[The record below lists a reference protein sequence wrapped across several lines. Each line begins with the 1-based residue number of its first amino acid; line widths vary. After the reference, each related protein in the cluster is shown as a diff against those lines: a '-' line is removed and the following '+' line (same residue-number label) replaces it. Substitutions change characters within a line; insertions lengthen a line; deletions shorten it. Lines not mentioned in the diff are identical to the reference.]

1 MKADTEVEII
11 IQSIKDFFTSKML
24 MFAMVPLI
32 FVMVVMYT
40 LFFTAAG
47 YGLEAL
53 QLYLD
58 QVQAGQS
65 VVIDPA
71 APFYFIWAA
80 TVFGFLVQY
89 SILSGLVGF
98 LIYTLGTVFVM
109 MFSVFL
115 TLAIIGF
122 LTPGILA
129 ILHKRHYQHLE
140 LHGHGNLFS
149 PLWVLLKATG
159 VMLVLFIVLIPL
171 YFIPLLNL
179 VAINLPL
186 YYFFHKLLN
195 YDVAS
200 TLLSDEEYEV
210 IYEKNSLGFRVRTLF
225 LYFVSMIPFIT
236 LFSAVFYIIYLGHA
250 YYLKLEKLKGSVIND
265 MADVKMENETKNEKS
280 HEVYKRVEQ

>member
-1 MKADTEVEII
+1 MTEIEVIFK
-11 IQSIKDFFTSKML
+11 SLKDFFSSKML
-24 MFAMVPLI
+24 MFALIPLI

-40 LFFTAAG
+40 MFFTAAG
-47 YGLEAL
+47 YGLDAL
-53 QLYLD
+53 QIYLD
-58 QVQAGQS
+58 QVQAGQD
-65 VVIDPA
+65 VMVDPA

-80 TVFGFLVQY
+80 TVFGFLIQY

-98 LIYTLGTVFVM
+98 LVYTLGTVFVM

-129 ILHKRHYQHLE
+129 VLHKRHYKHLE
-140 LHGHGNLFS
+140 LHGHGNLLS
-149 PLWVLLKATG
+149 PLWVLVKATA
-159 VMLVLFIVLIPL
+159 VMILLFILFIPL
-171 YFIPLLNL
+171 YFIPLLNII
-179 VAINLPL
+179 AINLPF

-200 TLLSDEEYEV
+200 TLLSDEEYEA
-210 IYEKNSLGFRVRTLF
+210 IYEKNSLGFRGRTLF

-250 YYLKLEKLKGSVIND
+250 YFIKLEALNGSVID
-265 MADVKMENETKNEKS
+265 KMDDVKMETSSADEG
-280 HEVYKRVEQ
+280 YKRVEK

>member
-1 MKADTEVEII
+1 
-11 IQSIKDFFTSKML
+11 
-24 MFAMVPLI
+24 MFALIPLI
-32 FVMVVMYT
+32 FVMVVMYVM
-40 LFFTAAG
+40 FFTAAG
-47 YGLEAL
+47 YGLDAL

-58 QVQAGQS
+58 QVQSGQD
-65 VVIDPA
+65 VMVDPA

-98 LIYTLGTVFVM
+98 LVYTVGTVFVM

-129 ILHKRHYQHLE
+129 VLHKRHYKHLE
-140 LHGHGNLFS
+140 LHGHGSLLS
-149 PLWVLLKATG
+149 PLWVLIKSTL
-159 VMLVLFIVLIPL
+159 VMILLFILFIPL
-171 YFIPLLNL
+171 YFIPLLNII
-179 VAINLPL
+179 AINLPF

-200 TLLSDEEYEV
+200 TLLSEDEYEA
-210 IYEKNSLGFRVRTLF
+210 IYEKNSLGFRGRTLF

-250 YYLKLEKLKGSVIND
+250 YYTKLEGLKGSIIDNMGD
-265 MADVKMENETKNEKS
+265 IKMEKS
-280 HEVYKRVEQ
+280 SADEGYKRVEK